1 MRVAVQK
8 LAGVASVKVSLER
21 AMTEIRLDE
30 KNAVTLTQL
39 RQILKNGGF
48 NSGAAE
54 IEAIG
59 AIGLKDNVPMLT
71 VLGTR
76 EEFRLL
82 EDAAHPPA
90 IVEARR
96 ASTQTPMVVVVVVGT
111 VDREHELRV
120 RSVRTQ

>member
-1 MRVAVQK
+1 VRVAVRKQ
-8 LAGVASVKVSLER
+8 LGVVSVKVSLER
-21 AMTEIRLDE
+21 AMTEIRLNE

-48 NSGAAE
+48 TSGAAE

-59 AIGLKDNVPMLT
+59 TLGLKDNVLILT

-76 EEFRLL
+76 EEFRLF
-82 EDAAHPPA
+82 EDAAHPSA

-96 ASTQTPMVVVVVVGT
+96 IPNQSPLPTVVVLGAVENGH
-111 VDREHELRV
+111 DLKV
-120 RSVRTQ
+120 RSVRTR

>member
-8 LAGVASVKVSLER
+8 QPGVASVKVSLER

-39 RQILKNGGF
+39 RRILKNGGF

-59 AIGLKDNVPMLT
+59 TIGLRDGIPILT

-76 EEFRLL
+76 EEFRLIQ
-82 EDAAHPPA
+82 DAAHTAA

-96 ASTQTPMVVVVVVGT
+96 AGTQATTVVVVVVGT
-111 VDREHELRV
+111 VDREHELKV
-120 RSVRTQ
+120 RSVGIR

>member
-8 LAGVASVKVSLER
+8 QLGVASVKVSLER
-21 AMTEIRLDE
+21 AVTEIRLDE

-59 AIGLKDNVPMLT
+59 TVGVKDNIPMLT
-71 VLGTR
+71 VLGTG
-76 EEFRLL
+76 EEFRLI
-82 EDAAHPPA
+82 EDAAYPSA
-90 IVEARR
+90 MAEARR
-96 ASTQTPMVVVVVVGT
+96 AATQVTAMAVVVVGT
-111 VDREHELRV
+111 VDREHELKV
-120 RSVRTQ
+120 RSVRIR

>member
-8 LAGVASVKVSLER
+8 LSGVASVKVSLER
-21 AMTEIRLDE
+21 ALTEIRLNE

-39 RQILKNGGF
+39 RQLLKNGGF

-59 AIGLKDNVPMLT
+59 TIVVKDTSPILT

-76 EEFRLL
+76 EEFQLL
-82 EDAAHPPA
+82 EDAAYPTA
-90 IVEARR
+90 IAEARS
-96 ASTQTPMVVVVVVGT
+96 ASTQTVAVVVVGT
-111 VDREHELRV
+111 VDRGHELKV
-120 RSVRTQ
+120 RSVRPR

>member
-1 MRVAVQK
+1 
-8 LAGVASVKVSLER
+8 
-21 AMTEIRLDE
+21 MTEIRLNE
-30 KNAVTLTQL
+30 ENAVTLTQL

-48 NSGAAE
+48 NAGAAE

-59 AIGLKDNVPMLT
+59 TVVLKDNIPILT

-76 EEFRLL
+76 EEFRLI
-82 EDAAHPPA
+82 EDAAHPAA

-96 ASTQTPMVVVVVVGT
+96 AGTQPPTVIMVVVGT

-120 RSVRTQ
+120 RSVRSQ